1 MALQQ
6 SMTKV
11 STPAANSEQMWQ
23 AVLDRD
29 RALDGQWYFGVRTT
43 GIYCRPSCP
52 SRRPKRENVVFLRS
66 QEEAA
71 RAGFRPCRRCKPDEV
86 DAQADFVARAS
97 RYIDEHVDEAITLE
111 ALSGAVGV
119 SPHHLHRTFRRIV
132 GITPRQYADARRL
145 ATVKNGLRERDD
157 VTSALYEAGFGSSS
171 RLYERADS
179 RLGMT
184 PNTYRQGGAGELISY
199 AIVDSSLGRLLVAA
213 TARGVCAVQFG
224 DADALLTNTLKSEFP
239 AATIRRDDGVAGAWV
254 QAVVDHVSGTHPH
267 LDVPLDVR
275 ATAFQRR
282 VWDALQTIPLG
293 ATRSYGDVAR
303 AIGQPDAARAVA
315 RACAENP
322 VAVVVPCHRVVRAD
336 GGRGGY
342 RWGVERKQ
350 ALLAREHAL
359 AAD

>member
-1 MALQQ
+1 MALQPN
-6 SMTKV
+6 MTTTTALKT
-11 STPAANSEQMWQ
+11 TPDQLWQ

-29 RALDGQWYFGVRTT
+29 RALDGTWYFGVRTT
-43 GIYCRPSCP
+43 GVYCRPSCP
-52 SRRPKRENVVFLRS
+52 SRRPNRENVVFLESRD
-66 QEEAA
+66 EAE
-71 RAGFRPCRRCKPDEV
+71 RAGFRPCRRCKPDQI

-97 RYIDEHVDEAITLE
+97 RYIDAHADEPITLA
-111 ALSGAVGV
+111 ALSAAVGV

-132 GITPRQYADARRL
+132 GITPRAYAESRRL
-145 ATVKNGLRERDD
+145 ATVKNGLRERGD

-171 RLYERADS
+171 RLYERADA

-184 PNTYRQGGAGELISY
+184 PNTYRQGGVGESISFT
-199 AIVDSSLGRLLVAA
+199 IVDSPFGRMLVAA

-224 DADALLTNTLKSEFP
+224 DADEALTAMLRREFP
-239 AATIRRDDGVAGAWV
+239 AAAIHRDDGVAGAWV
-254 QAVVDHVSGTHPH
+254 QAVVDRVSGTHPH
-267 LDVPLDVR
+267 LDIPLDVR

-282 VWDALQTIPLG
+282 VWDALRTIPIG
-293 ATRSYGDVAR
+293 ATRTYGEVAQ

-336 GGRGGY
+336 GGPGGY

-350 ALLAREHAL
+350 ALLAQEQAL